1 MEDNLNL
8 SEGDKIEVTFNREWE
23 KPGGTL
29 EKEEKVD
36 KGEVCAVPSRTFNWP
51 DDNFDFDYERIRS
64 NGETGATLSVDIN
77 NGVVCQ
83 LLHESGRER
92 EFEPFQLVNIERIE

>member
-1 MEDNLNL
+1 MEDNLKP
-8 SEGDKIEVTFNREWE
+8 SEGDKIEVTYRREWE
-23 KPGGTL
+23 NPVGTL
-29 EKEEKVD
+29 ETEERVD
-36 KGEVCAVPSRTFNWP
+36 KGEVCAVPSGTFDWP
-51 DDNFDFDYERIRS
+51 DDNFDFDYERIRP

-92 EFEPFQLVNIERIE
+92 EFEPFQLVDIKRIG